1 MAYDLSKVMK
11 IVDRNSD
18 RVVIKVNADDPL
30 TTAMYP
36 FIPGNTAYITV
47 TLGDNHVLTVVKKDN
62 STFSFHWGLG
72 GHTLISE
79 SLEQLRKEV
88 VKFLK
93 IEGIYLNYS

>member
-1 MAYDLSKVMK
+1 MAYDLSKVME

-30 TTAMYP
+30 TIAMYP

-47 TLGDNHVLTVVKKDN
+47 TLGEKHVLTVIKKDN
-62 STFSFHWGLG
+62 STFSFHWGIG
-72 GHTLISE
+72 GYTLISE

-93 IEGIYLNYS
+93 IEGIDLR

>member
-18 RVVIKVNADDPL
+18 RVVIKVSSDDPL

-47 TLGDNHVLTVVKKDN
+47 TLGENHVLTVIKKDN
-62 STFSFHWGLG
+62 STFSFHWGIG
-72 GHTLISE
+72 GYTLISE

-88 VKFLK
+88 VNFL
-93 IEGIYLNYS
+93 ERNWVRLR

>member
-18 RVVIKVNADDPL
+18 RVVIEVKSDDPL

-47 TLGDNHVLTVVKKDN
+47 TLGDNHVLTVVKKNN
-62 STFSFHWGLG
+62 STFSFHWGIDG
-72 GHTLISE
+72 YTLVSE
-79 SLEQLRKEV
+79 SLEQLRREV
-88 VKFLK
+88 VKFLECK
-93 IEGIYLNYS
+93 GIRLR

>member
-18 RVVIKVNADDPL
+18 RVVIEVSSDDPL

-47 TLGDNHVLTVVKKDN
+47 TLGENHVLTVIKKDN
-62 STFSFHWGLG
+62 STFSFYWGIG
-72 GHTLISE
+72 GYTLISE

-88 VKFLK
+88 VNFL
-93 IEGIYLNYS
+93 ERNGIILR

>member
-18 RVVIKVNADDPL
+18 RVVIEVKSDDPL

-47 TLGDNHVLTVVKKDN
+47 TLGENHVLTVVKKDN
-62 STFSFHWGLG
+62 STFSFHWGIG
-72 GHTLISE
+72 GYTLISE

-88 VKFLK
+88 VNFL
-93 IEGIYLNYS
+93 ERNWVRLR

>member
-18 RVVIKVNADDPL
+18 RVVIEVKSDDPL

-62 STFSFHWGLG
+62 STFSFNWGIG
-72 GHTLISE
+72 GCTLISE
-79 SLEQLRKEV
+79 NLSQLRREV
-88 VKFLK
+88 VTFLK
-93 IEGIYLNYS
+93 VKGIDLRYS

>member
-11 IVDRNSD
+11 IMDRNSD
-18 RVVIKVNADDPL
+18 RVVIKVSSDDPL

-47 TLGDNHVLTVVKKDN
+47 TLGDNHVLTIVKKDN
-62 STFSFHWGLG
+62 STFSFNWGLG

-79 SLEQLRKEV
+79 GLEQLRKEV
-88 VKFLK
+88 VNFLK
-93 IEGIYLNYS
+93 GKGVYLSYS